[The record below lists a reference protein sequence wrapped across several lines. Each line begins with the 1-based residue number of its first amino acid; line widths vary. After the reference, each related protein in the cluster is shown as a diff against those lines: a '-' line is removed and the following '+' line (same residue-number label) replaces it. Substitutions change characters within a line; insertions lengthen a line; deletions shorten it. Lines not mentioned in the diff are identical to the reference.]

1 MENLLCDTPLT
12 MIPLSDPYLEHI
24 DAHRKLIH
32 MQLINLV
39 QILSQVSRIM
49 AEEGVM
55 IGTFLSMG
63 LALFPECILSYHK
76 ACYLFIYFLTRSLS
90 PLCYHSLPLISM
102 LCMAMLISLLFHS
115 DASRITHVMLPFYA

>member
-1 MENLLCDTPLT
+1 

-49 AEEGVM
+49 AEEGRSV
-55 IGTFLSMG
+55 IPRARWAGHKIDVLVQYLHEHCSEAAPGGKFKDVTFNVAAVHIHPLLVSG
-63 LALFPECILSYHK
+63 NVKDGKSIKSKYGQVLFTAS
-76 ACYLFIYFLTRSLS
+76 
-90 PLCYHSLPLISM
+90 
-102 LCMAMLISLLFHS
+102 FHAATNS
-115 DASRITHVMLPFYA
+115 N